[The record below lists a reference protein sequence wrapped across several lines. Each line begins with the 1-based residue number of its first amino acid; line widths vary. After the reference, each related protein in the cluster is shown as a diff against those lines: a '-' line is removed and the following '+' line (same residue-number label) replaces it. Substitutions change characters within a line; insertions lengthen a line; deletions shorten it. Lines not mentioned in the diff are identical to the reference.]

1 MKDVIFTYSVPTHNT
16 NMNPQTKSEAERILS
31 VLDDLLDDLDV
42 VAYLPNYYGSMSKE
56 DISHVSNSSETSN
69 AAHILSHHFDVE
81 RKLEVTTDYSEVDQH
96 SKSILAVASLLKA
109 AKVGQE
115 YEALTQPADSIFRFR
130 KVISILRG
138 LMNNNFSTTVEEDD
152 QKLQILRD
160 TVSREQHASAD
171 VKALN
176 REFMTERK
184 LRQTEV
190 LKKDQAIHKLMEELD
205 EVQRKA
211 HEDVTD
217 YDRIAQERQL
227 LEEQHAAHEEQELE
241 QKVEELES
249 QLQRLKDANQKD
261 EGILRADRKKKENN
275 LSTIIHDYDKEMT
288 QKSVEK
294 DKLQR
299 EYEEDSTQLA
309 KVEEE
314 LKLYEEENNKWLE
327 DDQVKMDRM
336 KHRAVI
342 RLRLEDSTKTV
353 QAFWRGFTER
363 NNLKKRGKKGKG
375 KSKK

>member
-1 MKDVIFTYSVPTHNT
+1 
-16 NMNPQTKSEAERILS
+16 MNPQTKSEAERILS
-31 VLDDLLDDLDV
+31 VLDDMLCDLDV
-42 VAYLPNYYGSMSKE
+42 IAYLPNHYGSMSKD
-56 DISHVSNSSETSN
+56 DIAQLSS
-69 AAHILSHHFDVE
+69 AAADSSIPQLLSQHFDLE
-81 RKLEVTTDYSEVDQH
+81 RKLEIAIDPADVDQH
-96 SKSILAVASLLKA
+96 SKSTLVVTSLLRNA
-109 AKVGQE
+109 GFGQDFE
-115 YEALTQPADSIFRFR
+115 PQTQPADSVFRF
-130 KVISILRG
+130 KKIISILRG

-190 LKKDQAIHKLMEELD
+190 LKKDQAIHKLMEELE

-227 LEEQHAAHEEQELE
+227 LEEQHAAQEEQELE

-261 EGILRADRKKKENN
+261 EGLLRADRKKKENN

-299 EYEEDSTQLA
+299 EYEEDSAQLA

-314 LKLYEEENNKWLE
+314 LKIYEEENNKWLE
-327 DDQVKMDRM
+327 DDQVKMDRL